1 MYIRGTEK
9 NITLTSQEPA
19 NWVQHV
25 LKPEQLSAARR
36 AKRFGR
42 QNLKPGTLVI
52 LWALRVYVVVMF
64 LLVIYQVWM
73 ALGM

>member
-1 MYIRGTEK
+1 MYIRGAEK
-9 NITLTSQEPA
+9 DITSQEPA

-25 LKPEQLSAARR
+25 LKPEQLSTARY
-36 AKRFGR
+36 ANHFGR
-42 QNLKPGTLVI
+42 QKLKPSTLVI
-52 LWALRVYVVVMF
+52 LWTLRVYVVVMF